1 MSSIPCFVARD
12 STALHQAKTCW
23 FSLNSNQSAAQRNV
37 ENSELKVALF
47 EWAFFLCNSLKSGL
61 KDHLGDWRG

>member
-47 EWAFFLCNSLKSGL
+47 EWAFFCVTASN
-61 KDHLGDWRG
+61 LGSRTT